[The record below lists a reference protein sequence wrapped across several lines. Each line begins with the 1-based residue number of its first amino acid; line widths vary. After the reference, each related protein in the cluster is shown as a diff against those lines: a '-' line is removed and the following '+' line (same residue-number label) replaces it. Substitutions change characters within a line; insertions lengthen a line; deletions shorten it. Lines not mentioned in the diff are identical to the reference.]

1 MRIEDI
7 LAKVP
12 AYDTFLTVDEMDA
25 STLQLAKDYPDVVT
39 VTEVGRSRWN
49 HPIYCLKIG
58 SGSQN
63 ALMYGTPHPNEPIGA
78 MMLEFFS
85 RELAKNEELRR
96 ELDYTFYIIKSSD
109 PDGTSLNEGWFKGPF
124 TISHYQRNFY
134 RPSFAQQ
141 VEWSF
146 PIDYKTLHFHAPIP
160 ETKVLMELIDQKKPT
175 FIYSLHNAG
184 FGGCY
189 WYLTEGDEALYKELY
204 RQPAL
209 EKVPLS
215 LGEPEAPYC
224 EEFYPG
230 VYRML
235 GVKAHY
241 DYLEKFV
248 PDKDPATMITSGTS
262 SDEYANREGKI
273 VSRALVNE
281 MPYFYDPRIDDTTPS
296 DMTRREAVLINCDQT
311 EAFFAALTPLY
322 ERAKPLI
329 RTWNPFFISVE
340 DRMAGSSAGNM
351 DAKRQWAM
359 APEFEEKA
367 TVAQKFENLYG
378 LGFYRNLSVC
388 LLWRACTYELE
399 HGTDMS
405 DAARAELEAI
415 KADAG
420 KLMEENLR
428 YLEENLHYQ
437 AIPIQK
443 LVRIQ
448 LASGL
453 LYAKYVHDKN

>member
-1 MRIEDI
+1 
-7 LAKVP
+7 
-12 AYDTFLTVDEMDA
+12 
-25 STLQLAKDYPDVVT
+25 
-39 VTEVGRSRWN
+39 
-49 HPIYCLKIG
+49 
-58 SGSQN
+58 
-63 ALMYGTPHPNEPIGA
+63 
-78 MMLEFFS
+78 
-85 RELAKNEELRR
+85 
-96 ELDYTFYIIKSSD
+96 
-109 PDGTSLNEGWFKGPF
+109 
-124 TISHYQRNFY
+124 
-134 RPSFAQQ
+134 
-141 VEWSF
+141 
-146 PIDYKTLHFHAPIP
+146 
-160 ETKVLMELIDQKKPT
+160 
-175 FIYSLHNAG
+175 
-184 FGGCY
+184 
-189 WYLTEGDEALYKELY
+189 
-204 RQPAL
+204 
-209 EKVPLS
+209 
-215 LGEPEAPYC
+215 
-224 EEFYPG
+224 
-230 VYRML
+230 
-235 GVKAHY
+235 
-241 DYLEKFV
+241 
-248 PDKDPATMITSGTS
+248 MITSGTS

-273 VSRALVNE
+273 ISRALVNE
-281 MPYFYDPRIDDTTPS
+281 MPYFYDQRIDDTTPS
-296 DMTRREAVLINCDQT
+296 DMIRREAVLINCDQT

-340 DRMAGSSAGNM
+340 DRMAGSSVGNM

-359 APEFEEKA
+359 TPEFEEKA

-378 LGFYRNLSVC
+378 QGFYRNLSVC

-405 DAARAELEAI
+405 DAARAELEVI